1 MNATAYVFVKVG
13 DHYEFIKDN
22 QVYTYSKA
30 MLSCMDRQYRIM
42 GFREIDIPSAVIYIR
57 FENEV
62 EKFWEKFQKRLDKH
76 NHL

>member
-22 QVYTYSKA
+22 QVYTYSEA
-30 MLSCMDRQYRIM
+30 MLSCMGRQYRIM
-42 GFREIDIPSAVIYIR
+42 GFREINIPSAVIYIQ
-57 FENEV
+57 FEDEV